1 MERSIFRI
9 SNWLKRLILSCQR
22 LMAWN
27 DKSDIIYHRRPFI
40 LYKSVINELFDF
52 ESPKSTK
59 NNVLIHH
66 DASLPKKKQRLLMF
80 KKKVG
85 PKDRKKCITKD
96 CNWKGETQCL
106 KSLNTKFFRILMPP
120 KWRKAI
126 NNLLPARHNESVVV
140 DPNTPQLGLEI

>member
-1 MERSIFRI
+1 
-9 SNWLKRLILSCQR
+9 
-22 LMAWN
+22 MAWN

-80 KKKVG
+80 KKKLDQKTERSAS
-85 PKDRKKCITKD
+85 PKIVIERGKHSVWKLSKKSQYQI
-96 CNWKGETQCL
+96 L
-106 KSLNTKFFRILMPP
+106 SNTNAP
-120 KWRKAI
+120 KMA
-126 NNLLPARHNESVVV
+126 
-140 DPNTPQLGLEI
+140 